1 MTSLIYL
8 WGINRA
14 DVKMLDMD
22 IGLVSKYDMVI
33 CINSIYYGV
42 WQIGDISVYAYYAA
56 YRWSESTK
64 IIIMSR

>member
-1 MTSLIYL
+1 
-8 WGINRA
+8 
-14 DVKMLDMD
+14 MLDMD